1 MKKPILL
8 IMAAGMGSRYGGLK
22 QIDPVDKE
30 GNIILDF
37 SIYDAVQAGIE
48 EVVCIIKK
56 ENLKLFEEVIGNK
69 IKGKVKLHYAFQGN
83 ELPEGF
89 SVPEGRVKPFG
100 TAHAVMSAKKYVD
113 GPFIVINADDFYGRD
128 AFQKMVVFLT
138 STDNPTEHA
147 IVGFELNKTLT
158 DNGHVARGV
167 CQVDENNMLLDIVE
181 RTQIE
186 KHEGKTCY
194 TEDGKNYIELPDDT
208 IVSMNFWGFQKSM
221 MQEYVDYFP
230 TYLAEN
236 LEKNPLKCEYF
247 ITIVPDRLIKAKKAN
262 IKVLQTAQRWFGVTY
277 KEDKEHVMQA
287 IQNMKN
293 EGVYPQK
300 LWE

>member
-1 MKKPILL
+1 
-8 IMAAGMGSRYGGLK
+8 MGSRYGGLK

-56 ENLKLFEEVIGNK
+56 ENLELFEEVIGNK

-83 ELPEGF
+83 DLPKGF
-89 SVPEGRVKPFG
+89 TVPEGRIKPFG
-100 TAHAVMSAKKYVD
+100 TAHAVMSAKEYVD

-128 AFQKMVVFLT
+128 AFQKMYNFLT
-138 STDNPTEHA
+138 STDNPTKHA

-167 CQVDENNMLLDIVE
+167 CHVDENNMLIDIVE

-186 KHEGKTCY
+186 KHKGKTCY
-194 TEDGKNYIELPDDT
+194 TEDGQNYIVLADDT

-221 MQEYVDYFP
+221 MQEYIDYFP

-247 ITIVPDRLIKAKKAN
+247 ITIVPDKLVKAN
-262 IKVLQTAQRWFGVTY
+262 KASIKVLQTAQKWFGVTY
-277 KEDKEHVMQA
+277 KEDKKHVMQA
-287 IQNMKN
+287 IQNMKD

>member
-1 MKKPILL
+1 MKKPVLL

-22 QIDPVDKE
+22 QIDPVDAE
-30 GNIILDF
+30 GNIILDY

-48 EVVCIIKK
+48 EVICIIKR
-56 ENLKLFEEVIGNK
+56 ENLDLFEERIGQK
-69 IKGKVKLHYAFQGN
+69 IKDKVKLHYAFQGN
-83 ELPEGF
+83 DLPEGF
-89 SVPEGRVKPFG
+89 RVPEGRVKPFG
-100 TAHAVMSAKKYVD
+100 TAHAVISAKEYVD

-128 AFQKMVVFLT
+128 AFVKMYDFLT
-138 STDNPTEHA
+138 THTDENAHA

-167 CQVDENNMLLDIVE
+167 CQVDHNHMLVDIVE

-186 KHEGKTCY
+186 KHNGKTCY
-194 TEDGKNYIELPDDT
+194 TEDGANYTPLADDT
-208 IVSMNFWGFQKSM
+208 IVSMNFWGFQKGM
-221 MQEYVDYFP
+221 MQQYIDFFP
-230 TYLAEN
+230 TFLKEN

-247 ITIVPDRLIKAKKAN
+247 ITLVPDKLIKEKKAS

-277 KEDKEHVMQA
+277 KEDKQFVMDA
-287 IQNMKN
+287 LQNMKN
-293 EGVYPQK
+293 KGVYPQK

>member
-22 QIDPVDKE
+22 QVDPVDKE
-30 GNIILDF
+30 GYMILDY

-56 ENLKLFEEVIGNK
+56 ENLEIFEDRIGRK
-69 IKGKVKLHYAFQGN
+69 IKDKVKLHYAFQGN
-83 ELPEGF
+83 DLPEGF
-89 SVPEGRVKPFG
+89 AVPEGRVKPFG
-100 TAHAVMSAKKYVD
+100 TAHAVISAKEFVD
-113 GPFIVINADDFYGRD
+113 GPFIVINADDFYGRE
-128 AFQKMVVFLT
+128 AFVKMYDFLT
-138 STDNPTEHA
+138 THTEENLHA

-158 DNGHVARGV
+158 ENGHVARGI
-167 CQVDENNMLLDIVE
+167 CHVDNQHMLADIVE

-186 KHEGKTCY
+186 RYDGRTCF
-194 TEDGKNYIELPDDT
+194 TEDGTNYVPLEDDT

-221 MQEYVDYFP
+221 MQQYIDYFP
-230 TYLAEN
+230 SFLVEN
-236 LEKNPLKCEYF
+236 LSKNPLKCEYF
-247 ITIVPDRLIKAKKAN
+247 ITLVPDRLVKSGKAS
-262 IKVLQTAQRWFGVTY
+262 IQVLRTTQRWFGVTY
-277 KEDKEHVMQA
+277 KEDKQFVMDG
-287 IQNMKN
+287 IQKMKD